1 MEMKFNPF
9 EIKATAEQLR
19 TEYHRVMKS
28 DQVKEKAQTSA
39 FFNDPRI
46 AKGFQERGQEKAVQA
61 AKLIIGQVGKANLE
75 DLRAAVQPEELKDV
89 LLRGGAGVD
98 VLMMAG
104 EKEAVGLIID
114 ERHKQMQRVR
124 DTVEE
129 FKASQAYQIL
139 LKIWQKVI
147 DAEAK
152 LLALEVK
159 DIWTASDAGH
169 YFAYEKKFA
178 EELTNARATCERY
191 KEMAA

>member
-9 EIKATAEQLR
+9 ETKPSAALLKQDYQTMLKGDRIKQQAAA
-19 TEYHRVMKS
+19 S
-28 DQVKEKAQTSA
+28 S
-39 FFNDPRI
+39 FINDPRI
-46 AKGFQERGQEKAVQA
+46 AKGFREREQEKAVQA
-61 AKLIIGQVGKANLE
+61 ARLIIGQVGKANLE

-89 LLRGGAGVD
+89 LLRGGAGAD

-104 EKEAVGLIID
+104 EKEAVGSIID

-124 DTVEE
+124 DTIEE

-139 LKIWQKVI
+139 LKIWQKVT

-169 YFAYEKKFA
+169 YFAYEKNFA
-178 EELTNARATCERY
+178 EELTNAQATCERY